1 MTFPSSR
8 TLLVLSMLGACAGA
22 AHAADAYVATGFP
35 YLLVGVAQP
44 VSDAIT
50 VRADWGTVGH
60 HSYTGSTSDN
70 DYTGS
75 LKYDRFGL
83 FGDLFVTGQ
92 FRLTGG
98 ATINHGSTQ
107 LFATS
112 RGSQITIGGT
122 VYNYTGDVTSTVTLP
137 QTTPYLG
144 IGWGHAAAATAG
156 FSVHADLGFSFG
168 KPKATPLKAE
178 GQVAQFVSDADLADE
193 NRRFQD
199 GVGQVKGLPQ
209 LTVGATYRF

>member
-1 MTFPSSR
+1 MTFPTSR
-8 TLLVLSMLGACAGA
+8 TLLVLSLLGACAGA
-22 AHAADAYVATGFP
+22 AHAAEPYVATGFP

-44 VSDAIT
+44 VTDIFT

-60 HSYTGSTSDN
+60 HSYSGSTRDN

-92 FRLTGG
+92 FRVTGG
-98 ATINHGSTQ
+98 VTVNHGSTQ

-112 RGSQITIGGT
+112 HGSQIVIGGT
-122 VYNYTGDVTSTVTLP
+122 TYSYTGDVTSTVTLP

-144 IGWGHAAAATAG
+144 IGWGHAASAAPG
-156 FSVHADLGFSFG
+156 FSVNADLGVSFG

-178 GQVAQFVSDADLADE
+178 GQVAQYVSAADLAEE

-209 LTVGATYRF
+209 LTIGATYRF